1 MKESYIRKKVLD
13 ELTRQ
18 GYVCWWPYPPRNTY
32 AKEKDILSIFDV
44 LAVKRKTSEVR
55 WIQFTSLSNVSARKK
70 KILDYFR
77 ANEIF
82 LPLSEVWGYIGAGD
96 FRKVEIT
103 YQEVFPSL

>member
-1 MKESYIRKKVLD
+1 MKESYIRRKVLD

-44 LAVKRKTSEVR
+44 LAVKRGTSEVK

-70 KILDYFR
+70 KIEDYFR
-77 ANEIF
+77 AHDIF
-82 LPLSEVWGYIGAGD
+82 LEGSEVWGYKGKSD
-96 FRKVEIT
+96 FRIIPIT
-103 YQEVFPSL
+103 KA